1 MILNAAEGKQ
11 LPVYGDGKNIRDWL
25 FVEDHCSAIYEI
37 IRHGRAGE
45 TYNIGGESERTNVH
59 VVNRICELMEMLNP
73 LEQNTFIKEMTFN
86 MHDYKDLITFVNDR
100 PGHDRRYAINCDK
113 IKSELGWQPSVT
125 FDDGLEKTVRWYLEN
140 RQWINNVRSG
150 EYMKWIEKNYG
161 KR

>member
-1 MILNAAEGKQ
+1 
-11 LPVYGDGKNIRDWL
+11 
-25 FVEDHCSAIYEI
+25 
-37 IRHGRAGE
+37 
-45 TYNIGGESERTNVH
+45 